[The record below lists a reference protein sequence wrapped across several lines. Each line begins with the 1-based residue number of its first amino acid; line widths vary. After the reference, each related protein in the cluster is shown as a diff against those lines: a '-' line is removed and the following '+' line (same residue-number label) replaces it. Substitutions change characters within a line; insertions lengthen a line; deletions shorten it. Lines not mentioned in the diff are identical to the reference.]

1 MKMIIKNIEYNNN
14 IIYIIGD
21 TSIGK
26 IKGKWCYKE
35 HPILNKEYYFELDI
49 DDIDRSEIS
58 VINLDNFSSNVS
70 LCNDSVLFK
79 GVCEE
84 IDDIY
89 VIRFSVDWIEMIGIE
104 NDDFT
109 IKKGDC
115 ISFSKCYENIGIY
128 PY

>member
-1 MKMIIKNIEYNNN
+1 MRMIIKNIEYNDK
-14 IIYIIGD
+14 IIYIVGD
-21 TSIGK
+21 TSVGT

-35 HPILNKEYYFELDI
+35 QPILNKEYYFELDI
-49 DDIDRSEIS
+49 DDIGRNEIS
-58 VINLDNFSSNVS
+58 IVNHNNFSSEVS
-70 LCNDSVLFK
+70 MHNDSVVFK
-79 GVCEE
+79 GICEE

-89 VIRFSVDWIEMIGIE
+89 VIRFSVDWIEMISVE

-115 ISFSKCYENIGIY
+115 ILFSVCYEDIGIY